1 MKDIQTV
8 TGALDPSLLG
18 FTLMHEH
25 LLISSWNNRITDP
38 EWLPYEKALDF
49 IAPVI
54 ADAKAAGVDS
64 IVDCSPFNLGR
75 DVLLLRD
82 VSERTGINII
92 ATTGVYMD
100 ESGWLNLISEE
111 NLLKYILREIQDGT
125 QGTQIRCGA
134 IKCATDRFGFTPI
147 NRKTLRACARAAI
160 ETDLPIITH
169 CRPEN
174 TRQGLF
180 QQDIFEELGV
190 DLNHVLIGHFREGD
204 PLDYAENVMRRG
216 SYIGIDQM
224 NFNAHH
230 LAFNLDTIV
239 ELIRRGWTERLMLS
253 HDAVI
258 GYKECL
264 GCLAGECT
272 QDEAVAEIKLRS
284 RQYAKRQLTWLRRNR
299 DIHWFYRKN
308 SRDLPAALQFS
319 TEILTNLGVS

>member
-134 IKCATDRFGFTPI
+134 IKCATEIG
-147 NRKTLRACARAAI
+147 RA
-160 ETDLPIITH
+160 
-169 CRPEN
+169 
-174 TRQGLF
+174 
-180 QQDIFEELGV
+180 
-190 DLNHVLIGHFREGD
+190 HV
-204 PLDYAENVMRRG
+204 
-216 SYIGIDQM
+216 
-224 NFNAHH
+224 
-230 LAFNLDTIV
+230 
-239 ELIRRGWTERLMLS
+239 
-253 HDAVI
+253 
-258 GYKECL
+258 
-264 GCLAGECT
+264 
-272 QDEAVAEIKLRS
+272 
-284 RQYAKRQLTWLRRNR
+284 
-299 DIHWFYRKN
+299 
-308 SRDLPAALQFS
+308 
-319 TEILTNLGVS
+319 

>member
-1 MKDIQTV
+1 MCNGIQ
-8 TGALDPSLLG
+8 
-18 FTLMHEH
+18 
-25 LLISSWNNRITDP
+25 
-38 EWLPYEKALDF
+38 
-49 IAPVI
+49 
-54 ADAKAAGVDS
+54 
-64 IVDCSPFNLGR
+64 
-75 DVLLLRD
+75 

-190 DLNHVLIGHFREGD
+190 DLNHVLIGHFRE
-204 PLDYAENVMRRG
+204 V
-216 SYIGIDQM
+216 
-224 NFNAHH
+224 
-230 LAFNLDTIV
+230 
-239 ELIRRGWTERLMLS
+239 
-253 HDAVI
+253 
-258 GYKECL
+258 
-264 GCLAGECT
+264 
-272 QDEAVAEIKLRS
+272 
-284 RQYAKRQLTWLRRNR
+284 
-299 DIHWFYRKN
+299 
-308 SRDLPAALQFS
+308 
-319 TEILTNLGVS
+319 

>member
-100 ESGWLNLISEE
+100 ESGMRLERRAMPDSLLERRLPGIARRSSLI
-111 NLLKYILREIQDGT
+111 
-125 QGTQIRCGA
+125 
-134 IKCATDRFGFTPI
+134 P
-147 NRKTLRACARAAI
+147 
-160 ETDLPIITH
+160 
-169 CRPEN
+169 
-174 TRQGLF
+174 
-180 QQDIFEELGV
+180 
-190 DLNHVLIGHFREGD
+190 
-204 PLDYAENVMRRG
+204 
-216 SYIGIDQM
+216 
-224 NFNAHH
+224 
-230 LAFNLDTIV
+230 
-239 ELIRRGWTERLMLS
+239 
-253 HDAVI
+253 
-258 GYKECL
+258 
-264 GCLAGECT
+264 
-272 QDEAVAEIKLRS
+272 
-284 RQYAKRQLTWLRRNR
+284 
-299 DIHWFYRKN
+299 
-308 SRDLPAALQFS
+308 
-319 TEILTNLGVS
+319 